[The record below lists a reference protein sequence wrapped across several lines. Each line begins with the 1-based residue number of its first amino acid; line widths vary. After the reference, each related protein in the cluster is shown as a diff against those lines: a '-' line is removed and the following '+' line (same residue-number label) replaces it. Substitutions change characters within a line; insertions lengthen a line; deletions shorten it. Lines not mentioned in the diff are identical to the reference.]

1 MLNRNDKKE
10 IAGKLKAL
18 FPKASDSGRE
28 QLLNLLVNC
37 CCIDLC
43 SLNNNADDI
52 QFTGLT
58 LSGNTLLLT
67 LTINGTPT
75 TQVVNLP
82 TQISTT
88 LVNNG
93 DGTFTYTNESNVVTT
108 IDVATLL
115 VDAGISDGFVNNNDG
130 TLTHAAIDGTV
141 VTFDINDL
149 LLTTTPLF
157 TVNAG
162 TTSVSTDASLGSQVI
177 TYGDILHF
185 WSNGSLNFNVQ
196 AGSVVVG
203 IDTEAGIIPYTP
215 TTLVS
220 TNVGDALDEL
230 AANSHNPTTLTNTA
244 APFSWNVSTQAGN
257 IPVSPTLVNNGNGT
271 ITFTSGTGTAPVII
285 DVTENA
291 SEVLTTTPIT
301 INGTTYPANT
311 TVETILSAISTYT
324 GTTNLTYT
332 PSATNGTIVSDT
344 GSDAT
349 IPQAT
354 ITDAGLLIPADKIKL
369 NNLSGVNTGDQ
380 TSIVGITGTKAQFN
394 TAVTDGDFLYVGDIT
409 QYTDELAQDAIGA
422 MIDTSLVYVDGTPL
436 LTRAALIGDITAT
449 QGSNSTLIA
458 NNVVTNAKLAQA
470 SSFTLKGNNT
480 GATANVTDLSI
491 ADVKTLLAYTG
502 ADVANTPAGNIAA
515 TTVQA
520 AINELDGEKQVNL
533 QFQEEGVNL
542 GTSGTVDTVNFTGAA
557 VTSSRVGNTLTVD
570 IPATIGVTN
579 LSYTPSA
586 TNGIVVSDTGTDATI
601 TSVTGVNAGLATPA
615 MLTNSHVPA
624 TFNDSGTIDFTVS
637 GTDNQT
643 VTATLLGVS
652 GATIGQVPQSDG
664 AGNIT
669 WVTPTSAT
677 NLTYTASPTQGTVL
691 SDTGTDAIIPTV
703 TATNAG
709 LATPDMLAD
718 SHVPVTI
725 VNSSVTIT
733 QSGTDNQTLTAD
745 ISGIDT
751 ATVGQVPSTDG
762 AGNIVWVAQ
771 TPIQN
776 IYNTDGT
783 LTGNRTVDQNGN
795 SLIINTAYAGSG
807 LETHIEQSNNIAGI
821 GGEGVGFWTENT
833 DGYLSALYA
842 SDGIAVNSSQNA
854 ANTQFSRT
862 LNMSGIGY
870 QFAGMSVSDG
880 TVQNDFNVNTTDIT
894 VSQYPNTRD
903 DSGTT
908 PPTNFLYTDT
918 AGTFLSAPLTEA
930 LKNEWH
936 TTGNAGTD
944 GGTTNFLGTTDAQD
958 LVFKTNGLTIAQF
971 SDNASQPST
980 GSIVFGSD
988 DATYGTVSTASGSNT
1003 IAMGINN
1010 VVTGDLCFV
1019 GGLNNTVSNN
1029 GNTCFGA
1036 GNIVSGLANSLCV
1049 GIDNIVSGDL
1059 ATSLGAGNTIGA
1071 TGGFACGNGGVL
1083 DNTASYGC
1091 VFNTENTAKGLFSA
1105 AFGISNTTYSVAEI
1119 VFGGFNTAYTPI
1131 GSTNI
1136 WQPADRLFTIGNGTS
1151 GAARNNALTM
1161 WKDGRSMWNGDVA
1174 KQNTWIGVNG
1184 TNPQNFINVTT
1195 PTGALAAISTEHTTS
1210 GNYAVLGSNAGNSGL
1225 AINNTRQFAFTT
1237 TAGTTSTQLG
1247 ATTTVGNYSSTGFLF
1262 GGGGV
1267 ATSTVDVNG
1276 SFATNILSDNTAA
1289 LTLTNIHRTI
1299 INTGAATTYT
1309 LPVASTC
1316 RGREYVIANH
1326 GTGDITFATAI
1337 TVANGVTITTLS
1349 NVAGTNN
1356 ITIQSDGTTWVK
1368 TSN

>member
-43 SLNNNADDI
+43 SINNNADNI

-58 LSGNTLLLT
+58 LSGNTLSLT
-67 LTINGTPT
+67 LTINGVPT
-75 TQVVNLP
+75 TQTVTLP

-93 DGTFTYTNESNVVTT
+93 DGTFTYTNEANVVTT

-271 ITFTSGTGTAPVII
+271 ITFTSGTGTAPVTI

-291 SEVLTTTPIT
+291 NEVLTTTSIT
-301 INGTTYPANT
+301 VNGTTYPANT
-311 TVETILSAISTYT
+311 SVQTILSAISAYA

-332 PSATNGTIVSDT
+332 PSPTNGTIVSDT

-480 GATANVTDLSI
+480 GAVANVTDLSI

-570 IPATIGVTN
+570 IPATTGVTN

-601 TSVTGVNAGLATPA
+601 TSVTGVNAGLATPT
-615 MLTNSHVPA
+615 MFTNSHVPVTTTA
-624 TFNDSGTIDFTVS
+624 GT
-637 GTDNQT
+637 
-643 VTATLLGVS
+643 
-652 GATIGQVPQSDG
+652 
-664 AGNIT
+664 
-669 WVTPTSAT
+669 
-677 NLTYTASPTQGTVL
+677 
-691 SDTGTDAIIPTV
+691 
-703 TATNAG
+703 
-709 LATPDMLAD
+709 
-718 SHVPVTI
+718 
-725 VNSSVTIT
+725 VTIT
-733 QSGTDNQTLTAD
+733 QSGTDSQTLKAD
-745 ISGIDT
+745 ITGISG
-751 ATVGQVPSTDG
+751 ATTGQVPSKDALGNITWITPSGGATITADNGLTETLGNIQLGGTLLHDTTVTQGSNKLVFERFALELTNTTKSILGLTDVNFVGEYTEDATNFGSGVTAYFFNGILSDGSGNTAVVIGKETVGGTYTRTTQILAGNEVMTISTDG
-762 AGNIVWVAQ
+762 NVTTTVEISTNSGFITNVSDISGSATSTENSTNRWMGSIVGTGYQHSVQLLPQGLLYSNGNLPSSYLFPTADGTNGEVMMTNGSGVVSFKPTTNIVA
-771 TPIQN
+771 
-776 IYNTDGT
+776 
-783 LTGNRTVDQNGN
+783 
-795 SLIINTAYAGSG
+795 
-807 LETHIEQSNNIAGI
+807 
-821 GGEGVGFWTENT
+821 
-833 DGYLSALYA
+833 
-842 SDGIAVNSSQNA
+842 
-854 ANTQFSRT
+854 
-862 LNMSGIGY
+862 
-870 QFAGMSVSDG
+870 
-880 TVQNDFNVNTTDIT
+880 
-894 VSQYPNTRD
+894 
-903 DSGTT
+903 
-908 PPTNFLYTDT
+908 
-918 AGTFLSAPLTEA
+918 
-930 LKNEWH
+930 NEWH

-944 GGTTNFLGTTDAQD
+944 GGATNFVGTTDAQD

-1184 TNPQNFINVTT
+1184 TNAQNFINVTT

-1247 ATTTVGNYSSTGFLF
+1247 ATSTVANYSNTGFLF

-1267 ATSTVDVNG
+1267 ATSTLDVSG
-1276 SFATNILSDNTAA
+1276 TLGLSNIRINTANPVLSLNNTVYHFTGGA
-1289 LTLTNIHRTI
+1289 SGTVDMTVMVIDNRTFMLINYSGVSLTLSHSVRT
-1299 INTGAATTYT
+1299 GSATTT
-1309 LPVASTC
+1309 
-1316 RGREYVIANH
+1316 
-1326 GTGDITFATAI
+1326 
-1337 TVANGVTITTLS
+1337 TTLL
-1349 NVAGTNN
+1349 NN
-1356 ITIQSDGTTWVK
+1356 ISMTIAYDGVEFFRVA
-1368 TSN
+1368 